1 MFSYDFSDELKEI
14 VKKLNKKDRKRSLII
29 ANKIQEIINN
39 NNETI
44 DRYSNL
50 RYDLR
55 EYKHVHIDKS
65 FVLVFKVF
73 KDKNFILFDKFDHHD
88 KIYKR

>member
-14 VKKLNKKDRKRSLII
+14 IKKLNKKDKERSLRI
-29 ANKIQEIINN
+29 AKKVQEIINN

-44 DRYSNL
+44 DRYPSL
-50 RYDLR
+50 RYDLK

-65 FVLVFKVF
+65 FVLIFKVF
-73 KDKNFILFDKFDHHD
+73 KDKNFILFNKFDHRD
-88 KIYKR
+88 NIYKK

>member
-14 VKKLNKKDRKRSLII
+14 IKKLNKKDRKRALII

-44 DRYSNL
+44 DRYQNL
-50 RYDLR
+50 RYDLK

-73 KDKNFILFDKFDHHD
+73 KDKSFILFDKFDHHD

>member
-1 MFSYDFSDELKEI
+1 MFSYDFSDELKDI
-14 VKKLNKKDRKRSLII
+14 IKKLNKKDRERSLRI
-29 ANKIQEIINN
+29 AKKVQEIINN

-50 RYDLR
+50 RYNLK

-65 FVLVFKVF
+65 FVLIFKVF

-88 KIYKR
+88 NIYKR

>member
-14 VKKLNKKDRKRSLII
+14 IKKLNKKDRKRSLII
-29 ANKIQEIINN
+29 ADKVQEIINN

-44 DRYSNL
+44 NRYPNL
-50 RYDLR
+50 RYDLK

-65 FVLVFKVF
+65 FVLVFKIF

>member
-14 VKKLNKKDRKRSLII
+14 IKKINKKDKERSLRI
-29 ANKIQEIINN
+29 AKKVQEIINN
-39 NNETI
+39 SNETI

-50 RYDLR
+50 RYNMK

-65 FVLVFKVF
+65 FVLIFKVF

-88 KIYKR
+88 NIYKR

>member
-1 MFSYDFSDELKEI
+1 MFSYDISDELKEI
-14 VKKLNKKDRKRSLII
+14 IKKLNKKDKDKSLRI
-29 ANKIQEIINN
+29 AKKIQEIINN

-50 RYDLR
+50 RYNLK

-65 FVLVFKVF
+65 FVLIFKVF

-88 KIYKR
+88 NIYKK

>member
-14 VKKLNKKDRKRSLII
+14 IKKVNKKDKERSLRI
-29 ANKIQEIINN
+29 AKKVQEIINN
-39 NNETI
+39 SNETI

-50 RYDLR
+50 RYNMK

-65 FVLVFKVF
+65 FVLIFKVF
-73 KDKNFILFDKFDHHD
+73 KDKNFILFDKFDHHNN
-88 KIYKR
+88 IYKR